1 MTMHRTINIW
11 IVVVVCICA
20 LAAFG
25 WYNRSLNASLEE
37 LDAAYDSAKVRL
49 TQMQG
54 EQAELEVQAQ
64 TVGTD
69 SFVENQART
78 LYGYIMPDEVRF
90 VIDNPEAL
98 YGDESIP
105 SP

>member
-1 MTMHRTINIW
+1 MRRTMNVW
-11 IVVVVCICA
+11 LLVALCACI
-20 LAAFG
+20 LITFL
-25 WYNRSLNASLEE
+25 WYNQTLSQNLDE
-37 LDAAYDSAKVRL
+37 LDATANDAKVRL
-49 TQMQG
+49 TQLQG
-54 EQAELEVQAQ
+54 EQAELEAQVQ

-69 SFVENQART
+69 AFIENQART

-98 YGDESIP
+98 YGDEPIP

>member
-1 MTMHRTINIW
+1 MRRTMNIW
-11 IVVVVCICA
+11 IVVFVCICA

-37 LDAAYDSAKVRL
+37 LDGTLNSAQVRL
-49 TQMQG
+49 TQLQG
-54 EQAELEVQAQ
+54 EQAELEAQAQ
-64 TVGTD
+64 SVGTD
-69 SFVENQART
+69 AFVENQART

-98 YGDESIP
+98 YGDEAIP

>member
-1 MTMHRTINIW
+1 MNVW
-11 IVVVVCICA
+11 LLVALCA
-20 LAAFG
+20 CVLTGFL
-25 WYNRSLNASLEE
+25 WYNQTLTSDLEE
-37 LDAAYDSAKVRL
+37 LNATTSNAKLRL
-49 TQMQG
+49 TQLQG
-54 EQAELEVQAQ
+54 QQAELESQVQ

-69 SFVENQART
+69 AFIENQART

-98 YGDESIP
+98 YGDEPIP